1 MPELRQNPATKE
13 WVIIATERA
22 QRPEEFAPPIP
33 AEKEEVK
40 NHCPFCE
47 GNESLTPPEILAYRS
62 YGSKPNTP
70 GWWIRII
77 PNKFPAL
84 VPQGNV
90 RRSKQE
96 EFFLY
101 MDGVGE
107 HEVIIESPH
116 HNESLATMSQKQVE
130 EVFLAYRER
139 FITLSQ
145 DPRFE
150 MVMIFKNHG
159 RSAGTSV
166 RHPHSQVIATPITPM
181 HLRHRLE
188 EAMRYFDDTGE
199 CVFCAM
205 IKKESA
211 FKERIVFETDNFLVF
226 VPFAASSP
234 FETWILPKK
243 HDSSFQS
250 ITSERVK
257 ELGFVMKTTL
267 CKIHEPLHDPDY
279 NYVVRSSPS
288 HEKDVEYYHWHIQLV
303 PRVSSV
309 AGFELGSGIF
319 INSVIPE
326 EAAGFLRAASST

>member
-1 MPELRQNPATKE
+1 
-13 WVIIATERA
+13 
-22 QRPEEFAPPIP
+22 
-33 AEKEEVK
+33 
-40 NHCPFCE
+40 
-47 GNESLTPPEILAYRS
+47 
-62 YGSKPNTP
+62 
-70 GWWIRII
+70 
-77 PNKFPAL
+77 
-84 VPQGNV
+84 
-90 RRSKQE
+90 
-96 EFFLY
+96 

-107 HEVIIESPH
+107 HEVIIESPR

-199 CVFCAM
+199 CVFCSM
-205 IKKESA
+205 INKETA
-211 FKERIVFETDNFLVF
+211 FKERIVFETDNFSVF

-234 FETWILPKK
+234 FETWVLPKK

-257 ELGFVMKTTL
+257 ELGFVMKTAL

-288 HEKDVEYYHWHIQLV
+288 HEKDVEYYHWHIQIV
-303 PRVSSV
+303 PRVTSV

-326 EAAGFLRAASST
+326 EAARFLRAAGST